1 MSDLATYKA
10 TFKTTNKYLKYFC
23 DKPTSDWTFKKY
35 QKYFSDKDP
44 EKIKKA
50 FMENLQTVKD
60 DSKNVSSIVNR
71 HIDKLLEP
79 FNSASSTS
87 SSSTVSNITVKG
99 NYYNTDHKD
108 TKEIEEINF
117 KQKWVEFLADAEKNK
132 DFHNYKNTY
141 RHLKKQLQ
149 PCEASDVWMEAKN
162 YIDDIVAAT
171 NIDEFEEKI
180 ETNALVP
187 DIKKTCQCI
196 NNISMLG
203 MMKGNIYKPYF
214 IPGED
219 ELAAMTV
226 QLSKMGLK
234 EDKRKIYKADGVVR
248 LAELEDLEVLVLET
262 AGAFSHVD
270 HGKTAFDNSKG
281 MFALLA
287 MLTTIADSYKH
298 ASVEEF
304 RKLKLYFVQPS
315 GRQYYKQLFYLFVL
329 MILFGHN

>member
-1 MSDLATYKA
+1 
-10 TFKTTNKYLKYFC
+10 
-23 DKPTSDWTFKKY
+23 
-35 QKYFSDKDP
+35 
-44 EKIKKA
+44 
-50 FMENLQTVKD
+50 
-60 DSKNVSSIVNR
+60 
-71 HIDKLLEP
+71 
-79 FNSASSTS
+79 
-87 SSSTVSNITVKG
+87 
-99 NYYNTDHKD
+99 
-108 TKEIEEINF
+108 
-117 KQKWVEFLADAEKNK
+117 
-132 DFHNYKNTY
+132 
-141 RHLKKQLQ
+141 
-149 PCEASDVWMEAKN
+149 
-162 YIDDIVAAT
+162 

-196 NNISMLG
+196 NNICKIMAKVYSKRPSIARSESVYNTNMVYPCLEAMLG

-226 QLSKMGLK
+226 QLSKMGFK
-234 EDKRKIYKADGVVR
+234 EDKRKIYKADGVIR
-248 LAELEDLEVLVLET
+248 LAELEDLEDLVLET
-262 AGAFSHVD
+262 ARAFSHVD
-270 HGKTAFDNSKG
+270 HAKTAFDNSKG